1 MRNRQP
7 FAIVSKVLILTYD
20 LLATR
25 FSNEIQI
32 FIFTNVLTNHQQ
44 VLLISLLIL
53 LILLKLIRLIA
64 ESVRVCENLLKD
76 SLRMLDF
83 VNIVSTNVEQMLL
96 EVREL

>member
-25 FSNEIQI
+25 FSNEIRI
-32 FIFTNVLTNHQQ
+32 FIFTNFLTNHQQ
-44 VLLISLLIL
+44 VLLISLLNL

-64 ESVRVCENLLKD
+64 GSVRVFCENLLKLNSGFIAD
-76 SLRMLDF
+76 VGF
-83 VNIVSTNVEQMLL
+83 CNHCTNVE
-96 EVREL
+96 

>member
-20 LLATR
+20 LLVTH
-25 FSNEIQI
+25 FSNEVWI
-32 FIFTNVLTNHQQ
+32 FIFTNFLTNHQQ
-44 VLLISLLIL
+44 VLLISLLNL